1 MMIDAKVNILMIYDY
16 KEDVRLIKE
25 LINDLKNNSK
35 FLI

>member
-1 MMIDAKVNILMIYDY
+1 MMIDAKVNILMICDY